1 MPLNLDTLALPT
13 WLLPTVR
20 DLMTLAERML
30 GSGTG
35 PAKKRWVKA
44 ALLDAL
50 RAVDVPGVP
59 NWIEEPAKEALVGFL
74 IEVVWS
80 LHFQPRGAV
89 VSAAG

>member
-20 DLMTLAERML
+20 DLMTLADRML
-30 GSGTG
+30 GSRTG
-35 PAKKRWVKA
+35 PAKKRWVTA
-44 ALLDAL
+44 AMLDAL
-50 RAVDVPGVP
+50 RAIDVPGVP
-59 NWIEEPAKEALVGFL
+59 SWIEEPAKEALVAFL

-89 VSAAG
+89 VSAAA